1 MRDSLFKDIKR
12 IVVKIGASVISEKSR
27 LSPSS
32 FKNLATQVS
41 SLLRQRYEV
50 IIVSSGAICAGME
63 VLNLKARP
71 SDLPLLQATAA
82 VGQNIL
88 MRKWEDTLKKEGFNV
103 AQVLLTRED
112 LRDRNRYLNA
122 RNTLNTL
129 LKHSII
135 PVVNENDTVSVDEIK
150 FGDNDYL
157 SSLVATLVDA
167 DLLIILSDVNGLY
180 EGGSISKEPFRII
193 KEVKKI
199 TPYIESLA
207 CGTDKE
213 VCVGGMSS
221 KIEAARIA
229 THSGIPMVLANG
241 KSGNVLTTILKE
253 GNIGTLFLPREK
265 LISRKRW
272 IAYGSKP
279 SGKIIVDEG
288 AKTALVDKKK
298 SLLSSGI
305 LDCTGQFKTGDIV
318 SIALLNGHEFARGLA
333 NYSSEE
339 INRIKGLKSSMIEQ
353 VLGYKYYD
361 EIIHRDNLVIIDKS

>member
-1 MRDSLFKDIKR
+1 MRDSLFKNIKR
-12 IVVKIGASVISEKSR
+12 IVVKIGASVISEKNR
-27 LSPSS
+27 LSPAS
-32 FKNLATQVS
+32 FKNLAAQVS

-50 IIVSSGAICAGME
+50 IVVSSGAICAGME
-63 VLNLKARP
+63 VLNLKTRP
-71 SDLPLLQATAA
+71 SELPLLQATAA

-88 MRKWEDTLKKEGFNV
+88 MRKWEEAYKREGFNV

-112 LRDRNRYLNA
+112 LRDRSRYLNA

-129 LKHSII
+129 LKYSVI

-167 DLLIILSDVNGLY
+167 DLLIILSDVDGLY
-180 EGGSISKEPFRII
+180 EGTLSPKGPFRII

-199 TPYIESLA
+199 TPYIASIA

-213 VCVGGMSS
+213 ICVGGMSS
-221 KIEAARIA
+221 KIEAAKIA
-229 THSGIPMVLANG
+229 THSGIPMLLANG
-241 KSGNVLTTILKE
+241 KSDNTLVNILKKE
-253 GNIGTLFLPREK
+253 DIGTLFLPKEK

-279 SGKIIVDEG
+279 SGQIIVDAG
-288 AKTALVDKKK
+288 ARLALIDKKK

-318 SIALLNGHEFARGLA
+318 SIADLNKNEFARGLA

-339 INRIKGLKSSMIEQ
+339 IKRIKGLKSNLIEQ

-361 EIIHRDNLVIIDKS
+361 EIIHRDNLVIIDKL